1 MSREILHVD
10 ANCFYASVEMQRRPE
25 LRGKAVAV
33 CGSREERHG
42 IVLTA
47 SYPAKRRGVKTG
59 MAIWQ
64 AQEACPELIVVPP
77 DYPEYI
83 RISGMMREIFN
94 SYTDLVEPFGLDEAW
109 LDVTGSSELFGS
121 PMDIAQSISEQIRF
135 ELGITVSIGVSFNKI
150 TAKLGSDFKKPDA
163 ITRRYIRPTMCRR
176 SSPWGTAVL
185 RPGISSM
192 TTTCASCCICWQRA
206 SLCG

>member
-163 ITRRYIRPTMCRR
+163 ITRRCIRPTTCRR
-176 SSPWGTAVL
+176 LSP
-185 RPGISSM
+185 
-192 TTTCASCCICWQRA
+192 
-206 SLCG
+206 